1 MNKKQPNPETNN
13 KLGPNKYIWAYNI
26 QSKPFPSW
34 IEAFDYAYQL
44 GYNNC
49 KRDNEFLEAA
59 KETMERHS
67 DLLKRLQD

>member
-1 MNKKQPNPETNN
+1 MVIDRKIKRPDKEKQLIE
-13 KLGPNKYIWAYNI
+13 KLGQDEYNWAYNI

-44 GYNNC
+44 GYT
-49 KRDNEFLEAA
+49 RGIT
-59 KETMERHS
+59 KEVLSEHG